1 MLDCHRIGATMEP
14 YPKPKVAAS
23 PAPEKDVPA
32 TYNSK
37 QVMTAL
43 KDGPAASWLR
53 L

>member
-1 MLDCHRIGATMEP
+1 MDCHRIRTAMEP
-14 YPKPKVAAS
+14 YPKTKAAAS

-32 TYNSK
+32 TGNSK

-43 KDGPAASWLR
+43 KEKPAASWLR

>member
-1 MLDCHRIGATMEP
+1 MDCHRIGTAMEP

-23 PAPEKDVPA
+23 PAPEKHVPA
-32 TYNSK
+32 TGNSK

-43 KDGPAASWLR
+43 KEKPAASWLR